1 MVRCSGMLPSREGA
15 RERREERSEPTKMV
29 AKTPTKERRM
39 AAALNPNLV
48 RETLSK
54 ELQCT
59 VTGGTK
65 VVAGVTL
72 SPRSTRGYLRT
83 SLVCKKESLR
93 FAPCRLRG
101 LFPCPFSLP
110 HLTARECHFLLQDE
124 KSCFVSEIA
133 GGEVPREHEWYRLD
147 ASETPLSLPF
157 VICSVDSRTLLR
169 TGEWRRM
176 SLPAMLLGETVVEIL
191 QASRTTKEAVTAAA
205 AAAMRSRN
213 KTTEPTTPITARRTN
228 KSSPRENTEMQARRV
243 KEKQGRLRII
253 RSEQSPAVS
262 RARSR
267 IRFKSNSPLATAREE
282 QTVGGRPSV
291 AAHRVSPRNRPW
303 AKKTV
308 LFPNPLFTSS
318 SPTSCHGQRRFYK
331 TRSPVIGR
339 TRPSQSPHK
348 FVIKSPSSTS
358 LKSQFAPRKAVTV
371 RILKSSPEKVVVL
384 KKSRRCSFSPS
395 KLVSRIIASPVKT
408 RPISLLRSST
418 GLVAGLKQRSG
429 FSTPVRISSSIAR
442 I

>member
-1 MVRCSGMLPSREGA
+1 
-15 RERREERSEPTKMV
+15 MV

-48 RETLSK
+48 RETLIK
-54 ELQCT
+54 VERCMARLQELQCT

-93 FAPCRLRG
+93 MRNNASSRRSP
-101 LFPCPFSLP
+101 
-110 HLTARECHFLLQDE
+110 
-124 KSCFVSEIA
+124 A
-133 GGEVPREHEWYRLD
+133 GKFQG
-147 ASETPLSLPF
+147 STN
-157 VICSVDSRTLLR
+157 
-169 TGEWRRM
+169 GEWRRM

-205 AAAMRSRN
+205 AAAATRSRH

-228 KSSPRENTEMQARRV
+228 KSSPHENTEMQARRV

-267 IRFKSNSPLATAREE
+267 IRFKSNSPLATAREK
-282 QTVGGRPSV
+282 QKVGGRPSV

-358 LKSQFAPRKAVTV
+358 LKSQFAPEKAVTV

-395 KLVSRIIASPVKT
+395 KLVNRIMASPVKT

>member
-1 MVRCSGMLPSREGA
+1 
-15 RERREERSEPTKMV
+15 MV
-29 AKTPTKERRM
+29 AKTPPKERRM

-48 RETLSK
+48 RETLIK
-54 ELQCT
+54 VERCMARLQELQCT

-93 FAPCRLRG
+93 MRNNASSRRSP
-101 LFPCPFSLP
+101 
-110 HLTARECHFLLQDE
+110 
-124 KSCFVSEIA
+124 A
-133 GGEVPREHEWYRLD
+133 GKFQG
-147 ASETPLSLPF
+147 STN
-157 VICSVDSRTLLR
+157 
-169 TGEWRRM
+169 GEWRRM

-191 QASRTTKEAVTAAA
+191 EASRTTKEAVTAAA
-205 AAAMRSRN
+205 AAAMRSRH

-228 KSSPRENTEMQARRV
+228 KSSSRENTEMQARRV

-282 QTVGGRPSV
+282 QMVGGRPSV

-358 LKSQFAPRKAVTV
+358 LKSQFAPKKAVTV

-395 KLVSRIIASPVKT
+395 KLVNRIIASPIKT